1 MVALTQADGPRSA
14 VQSFAVRALVIA
26 TAGLALAS
34 TFAGAAASRSTS
46 GLRGIV
52 MRGPTTPV
60 CRVGEACEEPA
71 KGLLLQFRRDGR
83 VKAQVRTSQ
92 TGRFRVMLRPGRYV
106 VTSPALKPWQ
116 QLSPRVVRAPRG
128 HLGRVD
134 LYLDTGL
141 Q

>member
-1 MVALTQADGPRSA
+1 
-14 VQSFAVRALVIA
+14 VRALVVA
-26 TAGLALAS
+26 SAGLALAS
-34 TFAGAAASRSTS
+34 AFAGAAGSRSAS

-60 CRVGEACEEPA
+60 CRVGVPCDEPA

-83 VKAQVRTSQ
+83 IRAHVRTSQ
-92 TGRFRVMLRPGRYV
+92 TGWYHVKLRPGRYV
-106 VTSPALKPWQ
+106 VTTPALRPGQK
-116 QLSPRVVRAPRG
+116 LGPRAVRAPRG
-128 HLGRVD
+128 RLGRVD